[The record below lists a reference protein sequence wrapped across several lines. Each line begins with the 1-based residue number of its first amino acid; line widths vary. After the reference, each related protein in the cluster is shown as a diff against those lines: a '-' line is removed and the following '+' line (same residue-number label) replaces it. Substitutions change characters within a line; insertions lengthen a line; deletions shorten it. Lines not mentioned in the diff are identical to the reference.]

1 MNAPQPQT
9 RNGRPQNQNKPPPA
23 AQSKEIVDPR
33 QMALKA
39 HLGLMQAAITSVL
52 PKHMTAERLTKVVL
66 SCTART
72 PKLLECSLPSIGI
85 AVMQAAELG
94 LELGGLLGEAYL
106 VPYGKEAQCI
116 IGYQGLLKLARQ
128 SGEIASVMSR
138 VVYGGENV
146 RFDFATNTVTDELT
160 MQEMANRDSH
170 DDNVMG
176 VYCVITLKS
185 GERVL
190 EVMTRDDIDAVR
202 ARSKASGS
210 GPWVTD
216 FAMMCRKTVLRRVAH
231 YIPKSS
237 EKFAAALEREIER
250 DLAIDVTDASAA
262 AASSGIADEVMRRA
276 QSMGTQDDAPVTVVP
291 TGAAPPRE
299 PGDDTGEEE
308 ES

>member
-1 MNAPQPQT
+1 MNAQQPAA
-9 RNGRPQNQNKPPPA
+9 RNGRPQNANAKQKSEA
-23 AQSKEIVDPR
+23 LVDPR
-33 QMALKA
+33 QMQLKA
-39 HLGLMQAAITSVL
+39 HLGLMQAAITAVL
-52 PKHMTAERLTKVVL
+52 PRHMTAERLTKVVL

-72 PKLLECSLPSIGI
+72 PKLLECSLQSIGL

-106 VPYGKEAQCI
+106 VPYGTEATCI

-138 VVYGGENV
+138 VVYGGEQV
-146 RFDFATNTVTDELT
+146 HFDFATNTVTDT
-160 MQEMANRDSH
+160 MSMQTMANRDST
-170 DDNVMG
+170 DANVMG

-190 EVMTRDDIDAVR
+190 EVMTRDDIELVR
-202 ARSKASGS
+202 SRSKASKS

-216 FAMMCRKTVLRRVAH
+216 FPMMCRKTVLRRVAH

-237 EKFAAALEREIER
+237 EKFAEALEREIER
-250 DLAIDVTDASAA
+250 DLAIDVT
-262 AASSGIADEVMRRA
+262 AASVTAATSGLADDVMRRA
-276 QSMGTQDDAPVTVVP
+276 ESMKGDGDLPVTP
-291 TGAAPPRE
+291 DSRPGRE